1 MPADLL
7 YIDNDV
13 VDVVGAEHMELQAL
27 REPYK
32 SIRVVA
38 TCCYSILGVD
48 HDAYCG
54 HGTPLPAG
62 AAATRNVVMLITGAC
77 KLTGTSRPPFPPSK
91 VIYKADWEVGVD
103 GAMPTIEQ
111 YRQHP
116 TPSAAAA
123 AVAEVPLAS
132 PAPQPG
138 LASAA
143 TESCDSSV
151 AMGAA
156 ATPATHASAAVP
168 ASPSPFSAPVHMPLG
183 VPLKE
188 SAAWKGKAVRVLG
201 LTEGT
206 RFSDR

>member
-1 MPADLL
+1 
-7 YIDNDV
+7 
-13 VDVVGAEHMELQAL
+13 
-27 REPYK
+27 
-32 SIRVVA
+32 
-38 TCCYSILGVD
+38 
-48 HDAYCG
+48 
-54 HGTPLPAG
+54 
-62 AAATRNVVMLITGAC
+62 MLITGAC
-77 KLTGTSRPPFPPSK
+77 KLTGTSRPPFPPSR
-91 VIYKADWEVGVD
+91 VIYTADWEVGVD
-103 GAMPTIEQ
+103 GAIPTIEQ
-111 YRQHP
+111 YSQHP
-116 TPSAAAA
+116 TPSAAAAAA

-138 LASAA
+138 LVSAA

-151 AMGAA
+151 VMGAA

-188 SAAWKGKAVRVLG
+188 SAAWKGKAVRLLG